1 MNKYALYLMSF
12 CLFFS
17 SIHPKAAL
25 DFGGKG
31 KLLQK
36 ELLLT
41 QQLASLSSNKQE
53 RAEAEAKIIAL
64 KKELFDYKLALIEKK
79 QRYLKVIASILGG
92 TAALGGGLYF
102 GHKAYKGHKPKV
114 SAATEGHQIKTDKTS
129 TGPSP
134 LATEDLQPTGTPT
147 STPTSLAPLSARS
160 VADLLRS
167 DFTGK
172 NLSAQAPTPQP
183 WGLRIDQPTPAH
195 DTTVEEELKTL
206 TRSQRATYN
215 FWRAGPG
222 KPSTQEELAKIKEI
236 KSATPTRDSGKPAGG
251 KPPRDGEHSPASPL
265 LTPVP
270 LRFPSES
277 SLRETAMNTP
287 SPLAWPTKPASSGSL
302 PADHQ

>member
-79 QRYLKVIASILGG
+79 QRYLKIIASILGG

-114 SAATEGHQIKTDKTS
+114 SAATEGLQIKADKTS
-129 TGPSP
+129 MGPSS
-134 LATEDLQPTGTPT
+134 LATEDLKLPETPT
-147 STPTSLAPLSARS
+147 STPTRSRTSSQQQDNAPPSGRS
-160 VADLLRS
+160 VADLLGS
-167 DFTGK
+167 DSTET
-172 NLSAQAPTPQP
+172 NLFAQAPTPQP
-183 WGLRIDQPTPAH
+183 WGLSIDEPIPAH
-195 DTTVEEELKTL
+195 DTTVEKELKTL
-206 TRSQRATYN
+206 TPAQLLRYN
-215 FWRAGPG
+215 FWMPLKK
-222 KPSTQEELAKIKEI
+222 KPSNEEELAKIKEL
-236 KSATPTRDSGKPAGG
+236 KSAPLTTDSGKPAGG
-251 KPPRDGEHSPASPL
+251 TSPHGGEHSPASPL
-265 LTPVP
+265 LTPAP
-270 LRFPSES
+270 LRFQSES
-277 SLRETAMNTP
+277 SLRETGMNTP
-287 SPLAWPTKPASSGSL
+287 SPLA
-302 PADHQ
+302 